1 VNAAVN
7 GSGPTAHPTRP
18 RALIKAVFLDQSTV
32 AGFGNVYADETL
44 HLARIDPR
52 RPADSLTT
60 AETDRLYAAI
70 RTVLA
75 AAVEH
80 RGISFVDYI
89 NTFRGSD
96 TYLARSGGGCVPARG
111 STVHEVRNAHPTH
124 PGRWP
129 RDEHLPALPA
139 VSTLALRG

>member
-1 VNAAVN
+1 MNAAVN

-44 HLARIDPR
+44 HLAGIDPR

-60 AETDRLYAAI
+60 AETGRLYAAI

-96 TYLARSGGGCVPARG
+96 TYLARSGGVFQRG
-111 STVHEVRNAHPTH
+111 GQPCTRCGTPIQRIQAA
-124 PGRWP
+124 GRGTNICPHCP
-129 RDEHLPALPA
+129 RYPL
-139 VSTLALRG
+139 